1 MKKTDEYGFWYIMH
15 GDTKYHGL
23 FYFDGLSIGYFYKHN
38 RKGFYLEKYL

>member
-23 FYFDGLSIGYFYKHN
+23 SIGYFYKHN